1 MVYSK
6 GALIAWNMQEVHTVW
21 SFLRSQFSVL
31 AGTASLMGLVV
42 LSLSEPSI
50 LKESTP
56 QRGMY
61 RAMMV
66 IVEKLLPRFW
76 WAALGLGIVFGFA
89 DRGATMFLAVE
100 LLLSWLIGQG
110 LFHWGGLPERRE

>member
-1 MVYSK
+1 MGIMMLVCLLNNAVVYSK
-6 GALIAWNMQEVHTVW
+6 GALIVWNMQEVHTVW

-66 IVEKLLPRFW
+66 IVEKLLPL
-76 WAALGLGIVFGFA
+76 AILAGTCQEPLGVPAG
-89 DRGATMFLAVE
+89 
-100 LLLSWLIGQG
+100 
-110 LFHWGGLPERRE
+110 